1 MYYNKITTH
10 DDKLFYN
17 NTNYTIHYKN
27 ITYIMYYN
35 KITTYDDKL
44 FYNNNLLP
52 SSLPINLYINY
63 NTEHTQPTHKKTITK
78 YNLFIFIFNRG
89 NKSGG
94 NYFHFHFHYL
104 QKLLPFFKLSNIK
117 LALPLNMLD
126 FQKEILFKL
135 VPKSNIE
142 FLDIYQYNYE
152 IINAYIGDYIS
163 PNLIPT
169 ELFDIYQN
177 IGSQYI
183 HNIKNHNIIFIARKN
198 YSHNAGKNRYIINN
212 KQLDEFI
219 IDNNIIKYYFDDKN
233 LEDKLISLI
242 NLNPKIII
250 IEIGSGITNLLFVP
264 KQYLANIK
272 FIFIDQKCWQ
282 LSKSRMYDI
291 IIKLELNHIIIT
303 CVNEIQ
309 DYVDIQNNPYYINL
323 DLLENYIK
331 T

>member
-1 MYYNKITTH
+1 
-10 DDKLFYN
+10 
-17 NTNYTIHYKN
+17 
-27 ITYIMYYN
+27 MYYN
-35 KITTYDDKL
+35 KITTYEDKL

-52 SSLPINLYINY
+52 SSLPINLYNNPNIKY
-63 NTEHTQPTHKKTITK
+63 VIFKYKKTITK
-78 YNLFIFIFNRG
+78 HNLFIFIFNRG

-104 QKLLPFFKLSNIK
+104 QKLLPFFKLNNIK

-163 PNLIPT
+163 PNFIPT

-183 HNIKNHNIIFIARKN
+183 HNIENQNTIFVARKN
-198 YSHNAGKNRYIINN
+198 NTYNAGKNRYIINH

-219 IDNNIIKYYFDDKN
+219 IHNNIIKYYFDDKN

-242 NLNPKIII
+242 NLNPRIII
-250 IEIGSGITNLLFVP
+250 IEIGSGITNLLFIP
-264 KQYLANIK
+264 KQFLKNIK

-282 LSKSRMYDI
+282 LNKSRMYDI
-291 IIKLELNHIIIT
+291 IIKLNLNHIIIT
-303 CVNEIQ
+303 CMNEIN
-309 DYVDIQNNPYYINL
+309 DYVDLQNNPYYINL
-323 DLLENYIK
+323 DLLKININNY
-331 T
+331 

>member
-1 MYYNKITTH
+1 
-10 DDKLFYN
+10 
-17 NTNYTIHYKN
+17 
-27 ITYIMYYN
+27 
-35 KITTYDDKL
+35 
-44 FYNNNLLP
+44 
-52 SSLPINLYINY
+52 
-63 NTEHTQPTHKKTITK
+63 
-78 YNLFIFIFNRG
+78 
-89 NKSGG
+89 
-94 NYFHFHFHYL
+94 
-104 QKLLPFFKLSNIK
+104 
-117 LALPLNMLD
+117 MLD

-163 PNLIPT
+163 PNFIPT

-183 HNIKNHNIIFIARKN
+183 HNIKNHNTIFIARKN
-198 YSHNAGKNRYIINN
+198 YYHNAGKNRYIINN

-282 LSKSRMYDI
+282 LNKSRMYDI

-303 CVNEIQ
+303 CVNKIQ

>member
-1 MYYNKITTH
+1 MYYNKITTC
-10 DDKLFYN
+10 
-17 NTNYTIHYKN
+17 
-27 ITYIMYYN
+27 
-35 KITTYDDKL
+35 DDKL

-52 SSLPINLYINY
+52 SSLPINLYNNPNIKY
-63 NTEHTQPTHKKTITK
+63 VIFKYKKTITK

-104 QKLLPFFKLSNIK
+104 QKLLPFFKLNNIK

-163 PNLIPT
+163 PNFIPT

-183 HNIKNHNIIFIARKN
+183 HNIENQNTIFIARKN
-198 YSHNAGKNRYIINN
+198 NTSNAGKNRYIINH

-219 IDNNIIKYYFDDKN
+219 INNNIIKYYFDDKN
-233 LEDKLISLI
+233 LENKLISLI
-242 NLNPKIII
+242 ILNPKIII
-250 IEIGSGITNLLFVP
+250 IEIGSG
-264 KQYLANIK
+264 
-272 FIFIDQKCWQ
+272 
-282 LSKSRMYDI
+282 
-291 IIKLELNHIIIT
+291 
-303 CVNEIQ
+303 
-309 DYVDIQNNPYYINL
+309 NN
-323 DLLENYIK
+323 
-331 T
+331 

>member
-1 MYYNKITTH
+1 
-10 DDKLFYN
+10 
-17 NTNYTIHYKN
+17 
-27 ITYIMYYN
+27 MYYN

-44 FYNNNLLP
+44 FYNNNLLS
-52 SSLPINLYINY
+52 SSLPINLYNNPNIKSVIFKY
-63 NTEHTQPTHKKTITK
+63 KKTITK
-78 YNLFIFIFNRG
+78 HNLFIFIFNRG

-104 QKLLPFFKLSNIK
+104 QKLLPFFKLNNIK
-117 LALPLNMLD
+117 LALPLNMLN

-163 PNLIPT
+163 PNFIPT

-183 HNIKNHNIIFIARKN
+183 HNIENQNTIFVARKN
-198 YSHNAGKNRYIINN
+198 NTSNAGKNRYIINH

-219 IDNNIIKYYFDDKN
+219 FDNNIIKYYFDDKN
-233 LEDKLISLI
+233 LENKLISLI
-242 NLNPKIII
+242 NLNPRIII

-282 LSKSRMYDI
+282 LSKSRMFDI
-291 IIKLELNHIIIT
+291 IIKLNLNYIIIT
-303 CVNEIQ
+303 CMNEIN
-309 DYVDIQNNPYYINL
+309 DYVDLQNNPYYINL
-323 DLLENYIK
+323 DLLKININNY
-331 T
+331 